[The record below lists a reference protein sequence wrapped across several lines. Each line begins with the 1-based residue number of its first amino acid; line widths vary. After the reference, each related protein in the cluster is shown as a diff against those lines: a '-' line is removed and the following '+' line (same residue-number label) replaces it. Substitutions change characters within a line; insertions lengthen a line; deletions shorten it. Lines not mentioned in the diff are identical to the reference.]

1 MRFLWAGLGVICVG
15 LGVMGAFLPLLPTVP
30 FLLLATF
37 LFANSSPRM
46 HNWIV
51 SHRHFGPM
59 IEDWTRSGAI
69 RPRAKR
75 LATLSIVFVLG
86 VSLIAGAGS
95 LILTIQAIVLGCVLL
110 FIWTR
115 PNG

>member
-1 MRFLWAGLGVICVG
+1 MRFLWAGLGLVCVG
-15 LGVMGAFLPLLPTVP
+15 LAVIGAFLPLLPTVP
-30 FLLLATF
+30 FLLLATV
-37 LFANSSPRM
+37 LFARSSPRL

-51 SHRHFGPM
+51 SHPQFGPVV
-59 IEDWTRSGAI
+59 EDWARSGAI

-75 LATLSIVFVLG
+75 LATLSIAAVFCLSLLLG
-86 VSLIAGAGS
+86 VGGTVLA
-95 LILTIQAIVLGCVLL
+95 IQAIVLSAVLT